1 MDTPIKPVM
10 TQEQCENWI
19 LLKGQTGE
27 RWFEVR
33 ILDEEV
39 GQDPTMI
46 ALMEEV
52 SNMIFAGIQGMP
64 FLEAETARAKGAAQ
78 PDLKIIV
85 PGGRSAKG
93 NGESNGPD

>member
-46 ALMEEV
+46 SLMETV
-52 SNMIFAGIQGMP
+52 SDMIFSGIQGMP
-64 FLEAETARAKGAAQ
+64 FMEAEHARAKDANK
-78 PDLKIIV
+78 PKLEIIV

-93 NGESNGPD
+93 NGDAA